1 MRMWRK
7 YRYDEKTIA
16 FRLAAPNV
24 AFLDY
29 MTMAVLPRHLLE
41 GEDLQESGSSPPVG
55 TGPYMLESWDAGQ
68 SIVLVK
74 NEGVLPG
81 QSEDREDHL
90 QNCGDDNAQALQLKS
105 GELDMAL
112 LDPKNARNFAVLRAL
127 PAMI

>member
-41 GEDLQESGSSPPVG
+41 GEDLQESGFFRSPVG

-74 NEGVLPG
+74 NEAYYLG
-81 QSEDREDHL
+81 S
-90 QNCGDDNAQALQLKS
+90 
-105 GELDMAL
+105 
-112 LDPKNARNFAVLRAL
+112 PKIERIIFKIVGRR
-127 PAMI
+127 